1 MAYFPFM
8 IDLKDRKAL
17 VVGGGD
23 VALSKI
29 RKLRDFDADVSVVAN
44 NVLSE
49 IKEIEGVKV
58 VQKLFEEKDL
68 NDNFFLVVAATDD
81 KMINNKISLFCKERN
96 ILVNVVDDPE
106 RSSFVFPATLRRG
119 NLTVAVSSGGV
130 APGAAAEL
138 KNSIDKQFPDN
149 IDEILDFVA
158 EERAKLKRDAVELDL
173 RKKIV
178 RLLWDDAVAKGR
190 PLTAEERSRVISDA
204 TKKRGRVSLVGAGAG
219 DASLATVRAIEKI
232 RKADVVLYDE
242 LTDKKLLDYAPKDAK
257 RISVGKRGRAPSARQ
272 DDINKVMVEAA
283 KNGANVVRLK
293 GGDPFLFARIIEE
306 VEALRQADIPY
317 DVVPGV
323 SSPFYIPQEA
333 GIPLTARGRS
343 RAVHIATARTADGEN
358 ESYEDLAALQ
368 GTIVIL
374 MGLGSLEK
382 IVKGLSVGRK
392 APETPIAVLAGGNA
406 CKRFEVRGT
415 LENIVKRVREAGV
428 TPPAVIVVGDVAA
441 MDLRSSNS

>member
-29 RKLRDFDADVSVVAN
+29 RKLRDFEADVSVVAN

-58 VQKLFEEKDL
+58 LQKLFEEKDL

-81 KMINNKISLFCKERN
+81 KVINNKISLFCKERN

-106 RSSFVFPATLRRG
+106 SSSFVFPATLRRG

-138 KNSIDKQFPDN
+138 KNSIDKQLSDN
-149 IDEILDFVA
+149 IDEILGFVA

-232 RKADVVLYDE
+232 RKANVVLYDE
-242 LTDKKLLDYAPKDAK
+242 LIDKKLLDYAK

-272 DDINKVMVEAA
+272 DDINKMMVEAA

-382 IVKGLSVGRK
+382 IVDGLLKGGK
-392 APETPIAVLAGGNA
+392 APDTPIAVLAGGNA
-406 CKRFEVRGT
+406 SRRFEVRGT
-415 LENIVKRVREAGV
+415 LENILPRVCEADV
-428 TPPAVIVVGDVAA
+428 APPAVIIIGDVAA
-441 MDLRSSNS
+441 MDLRSPKI

>member
-1 MAYFPFM
+1 M

-149 IDEILDFVA
+149 IDEILDFVV

-190 PLTAEERSRVISDA
+190 PLTIEERSRVVDEA
-204 TKKRGRVSLVGAGAG
+204 TRKKGRVSLVGAGAG
-219 DASLATVRAIEKI
+219 DASLATMRAIDKL

-242 LTDKKLLDYAPKDAK
+242 LIDKRLLDYAPKDAA

-272 DDINKVMVEAA
+272 DDINKMMVDAA
-283 KNGANVVRLK
+283 KDGAYVVRLK
-293 GGDPFLFARIIEE
+293 GGDPSLFARIIEE
-306 VEALRQADIPY
+306 IDALRQAEIPY

-323 SSPFYIPQEA
+323 SSPFYITQEA

-343 RAVHIATARTADGEN
+343 RAVHIATARTADGTN

-382 IVKGLSVGRK
+382 IVKGVIEGGKK
-392 APETPIAVLAGGNA
+392 ADTPIAVLAGGNA
-406 CKRFEVRGT
+406 SKRFEVRGT
-415 LENIVKRVREAGV
+415 LENIVARVREANV
-428 TPPAVIVVGDVAA
+428 VPPAVIVIGDVAA
-441 MDLRSSNS
+441 MDLRSPNS

>member
-49 IKEIEGVKV
+49 IKEIDGVKV

-81 KMINNKISLFCKERN
+81 KVINNKISLFCKERN

-119 NLTVAVSSGGV
+119 MLTVAVSSGGV

-138 KNSIDKQFPDN
+138 KNSIDKQLSDN
-149 IDEILDFVA
+149 VDEILDFVA
-158 EERAKLKRDAVELDL
+158 EERAKLKREGVELDL

-190 PLTAEERSRVISDA
+190 PLTSEERSRVIRDA

-219 DASLATVRAIEKI
+219 DAALATVRAIDKI

-272 DDINKVMVEAA
+272 DDINKMMVDAA

-358 ESYEDLAALQ
+358 ESYEDLAVLQ

-382 IVKGLSVGRK
+382 IVKGLSVGGK

-428 TPPAVIVVGDVAA
+428 TPPAVIVIGDVAA
-441 MDLRSSNS
+441 MDLRSPNS

>member
-58 VQKLFEEKDL
+58 IQKLFEEKDL

-81 KMINNKISLFCKERN
+81 KVINNKISLFCKERN

-106 RSSFVFPATLRRG
+106 SSSFVFPATLRRG

-138 KNSIDKQFPDN
+138 KNSIDKQLPDN
-149 IDEILDFVA
+149 IDEIFDFVA

-242 LTDKKLLDYAPKDAK
+242 LIDKKLLDYAPKDAK
-257 RISVGKRGRAPSARQ
+257 RISVGTRGRAPSARQ
-272 DDINKVMVEAA
+272 DDIN
-283 KNGANVVRLK
+283 
-293 GGDPFLFARIIEE
+293 
-306 VEALRQADIPY
+306 
-317 DVVPGV
+317 
-323 SSPFYIPQEA
+323 
-333 GIPLTARGRS
+333 GRS
-343 RAVHIATARTADGEN
+343 REEWSERRQIEGGRSLPLCANYRRSRGAASSRYPLRRRPRRLIAILHTARSGDPTYGSREESRRSYRDRSNRRRGER
-358 ESYEDLAALQ
+358 
-368 GTIVIL
+368 IV
-374 MGLGSLEK
+374 
-382 IVKGLSVGRK
+382 
-392 APETPIAVLAGGNA
+392 
-406 CKRFEVRGT
+406 
-415 LENIVKRVREAGV
+415 
-428 TPPAVIVVGDVAA
+428 
-441 MDLRSSNS
+441 